1 MTSDTPCT
9 VLVVV
14 PDTAAGSRST
24 VDAILTGAGHR
35 VRTVAGT
42 GLADHMTDRAGD
54 RAVDL
59 VVVDVDPGGDAD
71 CTAPWI
77 ETVRRVLDECDV
89 AVVLVS
95 SDSGEDV
102 TERVRSI
109 PHVAWVVGDSGGNV
123 LLEAVDNAVRR
134 HREAS
139 GIRDVIRR
147 KTQILDAIGEGVI
160 VTDPDGTIRYW
171 NRAATEMYGWQ
182 AEDVRGRN
190 IAEVTVSDMSRTQA
204 REVMEALGRGESWT
218 GDFAVRR
225 RDGSEFCALVTDS
238 PILAADGS
246 VEAIVGISTDITER
260 RTAIDEL
267 ARREAI
273 LTEAQEVANFGHYVF
288 DIPGGRW
295 THSRQLDTI
304 FGIGGEYPADV
315 EGWLDLVHP
324 DHRDGMR
331 RYLEERVIGNGEF
344 FDREYMIVNQRTGE
358 SRWVHGRGRL
368 EFDASGAPVTMLGT
382 IRDITDVR
390 RREERLRNVV
400 RETNHRVKNNLM
412 MVGSLLA
419 LKQRATGDG
428 LDFSDIRRQLEAI
441 MQVHDLLSRGEAGGG
456 IALSQYLAGIA
467 GAAVSSV
474 RSGQFR
480 AAVEV
485 DEIVVGADVAV
496 PLGIVVN
503 ELATNTLKYGGRD
516 GGTTFTVR
524 CRRDGG
530 VCILTVANDGPPL
543 PEGTSLEGSGT
554 LGLSLVNAIAR
565 QLAGTLV
572 LRPTPY
578 PEFVLTFP
586 LSESR

>member
-190 IAEVTVSDMSRTQA
+190 IAEVIIAKQRH
-204 REVMEALGRGESWT
+204 G
-218 GDFAVRR
+218 
-225 RDGSEFCALVTDS
+225 
-238 PILAADGS
+238 PI
-246 VEAIVGISTDITER
+246 GII
-260 RTAIDEL
+260 EL
-267 ARREAI
+267 
-273 LTEAQEVANFGHYVF
+273 
-288 DIPGGRW
+288 
-295 THSRQLDTI
+295 
-304 FGIGGEYPADV
+304 
-315 EGWLDLVHP
+315 
-324 DHRDGMR
+324 
-331 RYLEERVIGNGEF
+331 F
-344 FDREYMIVNQRTGE
+344 FDGNFTR
-358 SRWVHGRGRL
+358 
-368 EFDASGAPVTMLGT
+368 FAD
-382 IRDITDVR
+382 
-390 RREERLRNVV
+390 
-400 RETNHRVKNNLM
+400 
-412 MVGSLLA
+412 
-419 LKQRATGDG
+419 
-428 LDFSDIRRQLEAI
+428 LDRH
-441 MQVHDLLSRGEAGGG
+441 HD
-456 IALSQYLAGIA
+456 
-467 GAAVSSV
+467 
-474 RSGQFR
+474 
-480 AAVEV
+480 
-485 DEIVVGADVAV
+485 
-496 PLGIVVN
+496 
-503 ELATNTLKYGGRD
+503 D
-516 GGTTFTVR
+516 GGF
-524 CRRDGG
+524 
-530 VCILTVANDGPPL
+530 
-543 PEGTSLEGSGT
+543 
-554 LGLSLVNAIAR
+554 
-565 QLAGTLV
+565 
-572 LRPTPY
+572 
-578 PEFVLTFP
+578 
-586 LSESR
+586 